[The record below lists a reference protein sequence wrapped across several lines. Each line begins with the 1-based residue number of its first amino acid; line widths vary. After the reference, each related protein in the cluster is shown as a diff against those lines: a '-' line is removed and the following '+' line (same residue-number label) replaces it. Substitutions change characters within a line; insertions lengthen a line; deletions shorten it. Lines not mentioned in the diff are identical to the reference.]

1 MRPSNLCS
9 MDGLAVVVVVGRSL
23 LCEVVYHIF
32 PFFPNA
38 VGCDV
43 VMDDISWGDEDGS
56 M

>member
-1 MRPSNLCS
+1 MNV
-9 MDGLAVVVVVGRSL
+9 VVVVVGRSL
-23 LCEVVYHIF
+23 PCVIVYHSF

-43 VMDDISWGDEDGS
+43 VMDDISWGDKNGS